1 MFVFI
6 RLYLYITNPMSPPPA
21 SIIIKPVNAPQST
34 SLTPV
39 TAVRPFTVAIIPNMA
54 VNALVRNNSSN
65 RNSFSLVA
73 WSMAA
78 GVLILIS
85 AGTLFLRYLLPE
97 KELRLELLFLTNA
110 LTAILHA
117 TREKE
122 TPGKEKI
129 RYTNPLNKTGNIK
142 IPGNQRKAR

>member
-65 RNSFSLVA
+65 RNSFS
-73 WSMAA
+73 
-78 GVLILIS
+78 
-85 AGTLFLRYLLPE
+85 
-97 KELRLELLFLTNA
+97 
-110 LTAILHA
+110 
-117 TREKE
+117 
-122 TPGKEKI
+122 GK
-129 RYTNPLNKTGNIK
+129 R
-142 IPGNQRKAR
+142 